1 MGLEISD
8 PKDELWT
15 KTEFLRRSKKI
26 KINFQI
32 QNVLI
37 LSSPAKSEAP
47 DRLIRSVSSSQYERN
62 IPKPFLMTFLAKN
75 DFVYEKTLK
84 FPHFYRLARVLY
96 LLGGA
101 LKDLLGSGI
110 RKIH

>member
-1 MGLEISD
+1 MVHMNIFCQMGLEISD

-15 KTEFLRRSKKI
+15 KTEILRRSKKI
-26 KINFQI
+26 NFYFQI

-62 IPKPFLMTFLAKN
+62 IPKPFLMTFLAKHN
-75 DFVYEKTLK
+75 FLYEKNRLNSLTSIGL
-84 FPHFYRLARVLY
+84 PGFY
-96 LLGGA
+96 
-101 LKDLLGSGI
+101 I
-110 RKIH
+110 R